1 MSAQQLSK
9 VLGAPVQ
16 VSSKTSKGMAQ
27 QHVYEKDGRRVH
39 VQLKDGV
46 ATSIA
51 YREAGK
57 ASKQATRKPVA
68 QACPTELEIRN
79 AKVAAN
85 SLTLS
90 PKERVKRQKDVEKM
104 ERCGKESPAKKKK
117 DS

>member
-1 MSAQQLSK
+1 

-27 QHVYEKDGRRVH
+27 QHVYEKDGRRMH

-57 ASKQATRKPVA
+57 ASKQAARKPVA
-68 QACPTELEIRN
+68 QACPTELEVRN
-79 AKVAAN
+79 AQVAAN

-90 PKERVKRQKDVEKM
+90 PKERAKRQKDVEKM